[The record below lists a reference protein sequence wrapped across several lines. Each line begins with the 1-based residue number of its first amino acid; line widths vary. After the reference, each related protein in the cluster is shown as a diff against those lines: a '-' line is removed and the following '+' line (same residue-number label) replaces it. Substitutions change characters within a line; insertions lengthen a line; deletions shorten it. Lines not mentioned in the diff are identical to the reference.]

1 MFKKFMEVFKDSIFF
16 IESGIIVFF
25 LARSYAS
32 RVEDLNLVIFR
43 NVNGGPD
50 AVEVSHILQIK

>member
-1 MFKKFMEVFKDSIFF
+1 M
-16 IESGIIVFF
+16 FF